1 MASNTHPAAA
11 LRQRLPLVFTAH
23 SAETAYLKEIICV
36 FVLREGRV
44 PVNPF
49 MSYGY
54 FLYGM
59 VDKDTIRSANNNLV
73 ARCDELWTFGAP
85 SDGVLVEIE
94 HEMGLF
100 EEIKLDLELPIV
112 DYRADDVYGRIV
124 STKQIEGR
132 HRFGVEFT
140 SVSAES
146 SRNIHRLVHML
157 IQGMGAAD

>member
-59 VDKDTIRSANNNLV
+59 VDKDTIRSANNTLV

-94 HEMGLF
+94 LAR
-100 EEIKLDLELPIV
+100 ELGMPVRSFDI
-112 DYRADDVYGRIV
+112 DHHGTRIV
-124 STKQIEGR
+124 E
-132 HRFGVEFT
+132 
-140 SVSAES
+140 
-146 SRNIHRLVHML
+146 
-157 IQGMGAAD
+157 AATGTPAVC